1 MHLPILKVMGS
12 LVFSFYIYLVLNI
25 CTTVDK
31 IITLIIKYLYVYYNR
46 TNIQF
51 NFFEVSETCVFKFN
65 NLQNNIWYNCA
76 T

>member
-51 NFFEVSETCVFKFN
+51 HFFEVSVTCVFKFN